1 MIGAARNFA
10 KVISFAKVTAA
21 SILHRNVETPRSQ
34 LEPQIARGRPS
45 WQHDR
50 RPGVPV
56 QPPARPRHGLPLS
69 SNGAFKLLRSTR
81 CCSMEE
87 PAPATTEA
95 AAPAVEMPAETSASD
110 ESDSASPLVL
120 EQGTPLSATVDV
132 TDDQLIIRLQKNS
145 DAVDAMRKDS
155 PAVRTDAEE
164 VATRAPAKEPE
175 DTTAEDK
182 GGGVCPAV

>member
-1 MIGAARNFA
+1 
-10 KVISFAKVTAA
+10 
-21 SILHRNVETPRSQ
+21 
-34 LEPQIARGRPS
+34 
-45 WQHDR
+45 
-50 RPGVPV
+50 
-56 QPPARPRHGLPLS
+56 
-69 SNGAFKLLRSTR
+69 
-81 CCSMEE
+81 MEE

-110 ESDSASPLVL
+110 EKDSASPLVL
-120 EQGTPLSATVDV
+120 EQGTPRSATVDV

-182 GGGVCPAV
+182 EAAARRFEIWNGMRKIDFDFWSKYRMERDSLYGEPEEAPGASEEATPRE